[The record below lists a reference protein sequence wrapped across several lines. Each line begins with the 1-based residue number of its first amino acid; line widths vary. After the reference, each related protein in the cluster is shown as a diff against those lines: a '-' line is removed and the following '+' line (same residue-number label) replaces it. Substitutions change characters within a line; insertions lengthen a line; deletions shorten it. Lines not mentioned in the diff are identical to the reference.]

1 MIIFLI
7 IFVIGIMRTNEGTVQ
22 KIEIVKKTVSESYLY
37 SSGRK
42 TTNEKMT
49 NLKRFR
55 PKGKPTTK
63 TSVDII

>member
-1 MIIFLI
+1 
-7 IFVIGIMRTNEGTVQ
+7 MRTNEGTVQ
-22 KIEIVKKTVSESYLY
+22 KIENSKKKTVSESYLY

-42 TTNEKMT
+42 TTNEKMK